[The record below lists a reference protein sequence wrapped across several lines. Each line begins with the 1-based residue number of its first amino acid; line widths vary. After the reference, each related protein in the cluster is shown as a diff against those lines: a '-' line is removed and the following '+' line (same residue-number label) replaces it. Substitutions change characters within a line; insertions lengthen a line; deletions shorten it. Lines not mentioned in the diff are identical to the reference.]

1 MQFQLKNMTKRQKTA
16 TIISGSILALF
27 LCFAGIN
34 WGLLRN
40 NELRHILQAG
50 KVTVVMDEC
59 SWSMME
65 TDSGPAGFHYELA
78 KAFADSLGVKLDIHV
93 INGLDAQIKA
103 LQDGQCSFVAQ
114 FVPKTTCYGRNIA
127 YMEPFELSRL
137 MLVQR
142 RDTGELIISQRQL
155 DGKTLTIPQNKT
167 MRMRIEHLSDEVV
180 VNIAYV
186 EVPDATIEDL
196 VRLVAEGECQYT
208 VCSAMQA
215 RILKQRY
222 GQRLDFSLPLGFT
235 QQYAWVLNRDA
246 RDLYAA
252 LSDFLQAFMQ
262 TPEYRDIYV
271 RYFYADTSD

>member
-1 MQFQLKNMTKRQKTA
+1 MQFQLKNMTKRQKTT
-16 TIISGSILALF
+16 TIISGSVLALF

-34 WGLLRN
+34 WGLLKN
-40 NELRHILQAG
+40 NELKLVLKAG
-50 KVTVVMDEC
+50 KITVVMDDC
-59 SWSMME
+59 SWSMVE
-65 TDSGPAGFHYELA
+65 TDSVPAGFHYELA
-78 KAFADSLGVKLDIHV
+78 KAFADSLGVKLDVRV

-127 YMEPFELSRL
+127 YMEPFALSRL
-137 MLVQR
+137 VLVQR
-142 RDTGELIISQRQL
+142 RDTAGLIISQRQL

-186 EVPDATIEDL
+186 EVPDATVETL
-196 VRLVAEGECQYT
+196 VRRVAEGEIDYT

-215 RILKQRY
+215 RILEKQY
-222 GQRLDFSLPLGFT
+222 GQRLDFSLPLGFA

-262 TPEYRDIYV
+262 TPEYRKMYV
-271 RYFYADTSD
+271 RYVHAGASD